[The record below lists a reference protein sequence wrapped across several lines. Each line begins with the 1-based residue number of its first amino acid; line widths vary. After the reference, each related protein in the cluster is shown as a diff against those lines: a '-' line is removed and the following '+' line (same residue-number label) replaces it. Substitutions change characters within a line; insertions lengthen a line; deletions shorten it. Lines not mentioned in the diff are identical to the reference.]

1 MTTQG
6 KNIIRENPC
15 LSVAIF
21 LASCP
26 RTLDSSF
33 HPPVHRLAP
42 SNLSDVLRTIALS
55 RRLHANR
62 IFLPVTRIFRR
73 KETIL
78 VW

>member
-21 LASCP
+21 FAACSGAF
-26 RTLDSSF
+26 DSSF
-33 HPPVHRLAP
+33 HPSVHCLTP
-42 SNLSDVLRTIALS
+42 SNTSDVLRTIALS

-62 IFLPVTRIFRR
+62 IFSPVTRIFPAKRF
-73 KETIL
+73 IL
-78 VW
+78 V